1 MTLEQEALAKIAGNI
16 VACETVKKEITS
28 DKIQLCESLAY
39 ERIKKIITG
48 LGITNELQTDNEMDG
63 VNPYQE

>member
-16 VACETVKKEITS
+16 VACETVKRELPSEKITV
-28 DKIQLCESLAY
+28 CESLAY